1 MNRNELGAR
10 TRSMLRDFTGS
21 VFRAS
26 DVDAYINEGI
36 DRFKQ
41 VIPEFE
47 KLEYLPDGSA
57 IPIMIPS
64 AYQHLL
70 ALYSASRC
78 FGQDDRHY
86 QSSTYMNEFETKLH
100 ELKTKIE
107 GGEVVIIDPDTN
119 LPVVMP
125 YIEDYVRDNYFMK
138 RNGLIDVDK
147 GVDGL

>member
-1 MNRNELGAR
+1 MNRTELGAR
-10 TRSMLRDFTGS
+10 TRSMLRDFSGA
-21 VFRAS
+21 VFRPS

-47 KLEYLPDGSA
+47 KMEYLPDGLS
-57 IPIMIPS
+57 IPVMIPT

-70 ALYSASRC
+70 SLYSASRC

-100 ELKTKIE
+100 ELKAKIE
-107 GGEVVIIDPDTN
+107 SGKVVIIDPDTN

-125 YIEDYVRDNYFMK
+125 YVEDYVRDNYFMK
-138 RNGLIDVDK
+138 RNGLVDVDK